1 MGFERFKPVRDHACR
16 WLDQMSTYLEDAR
29 SSGDM
34 RKAYVAC
41 AQLAGGL
48 AFASSLYL
56 VSPLTLKYWE
66 GYITARSLE
75 LEPLALIP
83 DGETS

>member
-1 MGFERFKPVRDHACR
+1 
-16 WLDQMSTYLEDAR
+16 
-29 SSGDM
+29 M

-66 GYITARSLE
+66 SYITARSLE
-75 LEPLALIP
+75 LEPLALIL